1 MVINMSKMITS
12 GYPIKSFNGITV
24 NTSLPCDSRNC
35 YSYSSRNVKYIVIH
49 YTGNPSDTAKANAG
63 YFKGGS
69 RGASAHYFVDD
80 TSCYQS
86 VALNNA
92 AWAVGGVK
100 KYKHADCR
108 NKNSVSIE
116 MCCSGNYRVSE
127 KTEINAAYLCAAL
140 CRYIGITADTVDK
153 YVLRHWDVWAK
164 ECPRGWTGNN
174 NSRWNGFKARVK
186 AILNGESED
195 LTMAQYD
202 ELKAENKALTE
213 RVAALERAAHKTDWI
228 KDMPDWAKPTV
239 EKLYNAGYLKGG
251 TGGGLALSEDM
262 IRILVVLDRSGVLK

>member
-1 MVINMSKMITS
+1 MNITIANS
-12 GYPIKSFNGITV
+12 YPIKSFNGITV
-24 NTSLPCDSRNC
+24 NTSLPSSSSNY
-35 YSYSSRNVKYIVIH
+35 YSYSSRNVKYIAIH
-49 YTGNPSDTAKANAG
+49 YTGNSSDTAKANAG
-63 YFKGGS
+63 YFNGGS
-69 RGASAHYFVDD
+69 RSASAHYFVDD

-92 AWAVGGVK
+92 AWSVGGTV
-100 KYKHADCR
+100 KYKHAECR
-108 NKNSVSIE
+108 NLNSISIE
-116 MCCSGNYRVSE
+116 MCCFKDYMVSE

-164 ECPRGWTGNN
+164 ECPRAWTGSN

-195 LTMAQYD
+195 LTMAQYE
-202 ELKAENKALTE
+202 ELKSENKALTE
-213 RVAALERAAHKTDWI
+213 RVAALERAAQKTDWI

-239 EKLYNAGYLKGG
+239 GKMYNAGYLKGG
-251 TGGGLALSEDM
+251 TDGGLALTEDM
-262 IRILVVLDRSGVLK
+262 MRILVVLDRTGAFKQ